1 MKICIIGDAGG
12 HMTELLSV
20 AEAFEEECKKFY
32 ITGTDVYTSHI
43 KPAYIIKMFSN
54 RIIKLIS
61 FTWQLFFILIKE
73 RPDVMISTGSD
84 IAVIGF
90 YLGKIVINSKLIFIE
105 CSAQVTS
112 SSLTGKLV
120 YPITDLF
127 LVQWKSLLQQY
138 GQKAKYVG
146 GLI

>member
-1 MKICIIGDAGG
+1 MKVCIIGDAGG

-20 AEAFEEECKKFY
+20 TEAFEEKYKKFY

-43 KPAYIIKMFSN
+43 KPAYIIKIFSN

-112 SSLTGKLV
+112 PSKTGKLV
-120 YPITDLF
+120 YPITSLF
-127 LVQWKSLLQQY
+127 LVQWESLLSQY